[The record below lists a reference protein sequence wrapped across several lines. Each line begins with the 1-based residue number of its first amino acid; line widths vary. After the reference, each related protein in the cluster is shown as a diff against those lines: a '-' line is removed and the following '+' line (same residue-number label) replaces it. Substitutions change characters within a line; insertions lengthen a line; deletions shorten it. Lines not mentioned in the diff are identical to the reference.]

1 MSWFSCNRVTR
12 SLVVVVLAL
21 FLTPALVT
29 ANEAVETG
37 KKVYSQT
44 CVACHGANGKGT
56 IPGVSDFTKAEG
68 PLTKSDEVLIA
79 SIRDGLVTPG
89 KPLSMPAKGGNPSLT
104 DEEVQAVL
112 EYLKSTF
119 GT

>member
-1 MSWFSCNRVTR
+1 MFWFSCSKVIR
-12 SLVVVVLAL
+12 SLFIVVLVS
-21 FLTPALVT
+21 FVTPASAS
-29 ANEAVETG
+29 ANDAMETG

-44 CVACHGANGKGT
+44 CVACHGTNGKGM
-56 IPGVSDFTKAEG
+56 IPGVSDFTKADG
-68 PLTKSDEVLIA
+68 PLSKLDEVLIA

-104 DEEVQAVL
+104 DEEIQAVL
-112 EYLKSTF
+112 EYLKTTF